1 MTLCDPYAI
10 NFLAQSAL
18 KIINH
23 LINIEGLPRDNQV
36 LVLLLRMLALG
47 LQAWEMIST
56 QQYKEPK
63 LRDGRLEAMTVI
75 SSVFEIVHDGIS
87 MLHAIEER

>member
-23 LINIEGLPRDNQV
+23 LINVEGLPRDNQV
-36 LVLLLRMLALG
+36 LVLVLRMLALG

-63 LRDGRLEAMTVI
+63 LDVQLVTKFLPALMSLMVDDQVRSARD
-75 SSVFEIVHDGIS
+75 S
-87 MLHAIEER
+87 

>member
-1 MTLCDPYAI
+1 MTLSDPYAI
-10 NFLAQSAL
+10 NFLAQSSL

-23 LINIEGLPRDNQV
+23 LINVESLPRENQV
-36 LVLLLRMLALG
+36 LVLVLRMLALG

-63 LRDGRLEAMTVI
+63 LVSLQAAICKANVAVGVELQG
-75 SSVFEIVHDGIS
+75 SVEVLSFF
-87 MLHAIEER
+87 